1 MPCYHNR
8 ERRKAS
14 LVLGGV
20 IVGTPPLHWSSN
32 SWGLHTDI
40 SKGGRKEEGCLR
52 RRRDEK
58 GKLLNQ
64 QEWKERRRLFEEE
77 RRGEGKATPKSN
89 PTLNACRHLCGRN
102 F

>member
-8 ERRKAS
+8 KRRKAS

-52 RRRDEK
+52 RRGDEK
-58 GKLLNQ
+58 GKLLNY
-64 QEWKERRRLFEEE
+64 RRRGDEKGKLLNYR
-77 RRGEGKATPKSN
+77 RRGEEKGKLLLNLTP
-89 PTLNACRHLCGRN
+89 L
-102 F
+102 